1 MSPSGKAEAFDA
13 SMRRFES
20 YHPSHYFIMNNRVVF
35 TGNSN
40 PKLAEKV
47 AENLGVKLGSMKVGS
62 FSDGEINVEINENVR
77 GKDTFIIQSTNHPAE
92 KNLMELILI
101 IDALKRASVRSITAV
116 IPYFGYSRQDRRARS
131 ARVPITAKVVANMLT
146 SMGVERLLTIDLH
159 ADQIQGF
166 FDIPVD
172 NIYATPLFLA
182 DIHKQNYQDT
192 IIVSPDVG
200 GVVRARALAKQLN
213 SDLAIVDKRR
223 PEANVSE
230 VMQIIGDVKDKCC
243 IIVDDICDTAGTLC
257 HAADA
262 LKDQGAS
269 KVFAYITHP
278 IFSGKADQNI
288 NNSTIDGII
297 VTDTIK
303 LSKKIN
309 DTGKIRQITVAEMLA
324 ETLRRIDNKESVSSL
339 FIE

>member
-1 MSPSGKAEAFDA
+1 MIFSGNANKPLAKMVAQNLGMTLGKA
-13 SMRRFES
+13 S
-20 YHPSHYFIMNNRVVF
+20 
-35 TGNSN
+35 
-40 PKLAEKV
+40 
-47 AENLGVKLGSMKVGS
+47 VKT
-62 FSDGEINVEINENVR
+62 FSDGEISVEIEENVR
-77 GKDTFIIQSTNHPAE
+77 GQDVYIIQPLCDPVNN
-92 KNLMELILI
+92 NLMEVLIMA
-101 IDALKRASVRSITAV
+101 DALKRSSVERISV
-116 IPYFGYSRQDRRARS
+116 VLPYFGYSRQDRRARS

-146 SMGVERLLTIDLH
+146 VMGVERLLTIDLH

-172 NIYATPLFLA
+172 NVYATPLFLA
-182 DIHKQNYQDT
+182 DIHKQNYEDL
-192 IIVSPDVG
+192 IVVSPDVG

-213 SDLAIVDKRR
+213 CDLAIVDKRR

-230 VMQIIGDVKDKCC
+230 VMQIIGDIKGKCC

-262 LKDQGAS
+262 LKDEGAS
-269 KVFAYITHP
+269 SVYAYITHP

-288 NNSTIDGII
+288 KESTIDGII

-303 LSKKIN
+303 LSKKIA
-309 DTGKIRQITVAEMLA
+309 DTGKIRQITVSEMLA

-339 FIE
+339 FVE

>member
-1 MSPSGKAEAFDA
+1 MVDIKSSMIFSGNANKALAKSVAKNLGITLGKA
-13 SMRRFES
+13 S
-20 YHPSHYFIMNNRVVF
+20 
-35 TGNSN
+35 
-40 PKLAEKV
+40 
-47 AENLGVKLGSMKVGS
+47 VKT
-62 FSDGEINVEINENVR
+62 FSDGEISVEIDENVR
-77 GKDTFIIQSTNHPAE
+77 GQEIYIIQPLCDPVNN
-92 KNLMELILI
+92 NLMELLI
-101 IDALKRASVRSITAV
+101 MVDALKRSSVDRISV
-116 IPYFGYSRQDRRARS
+116 VLPYFGYSRQDRRARS

-182 DIHKQNYQDT
+182 DIHKQNYKDT

-230 VMQIIGDVKDKCC
+230 VMQIIGDVKGKCC

-262 LKDQGAS
+262 LKEQGAS
-269 KVFAYITHP
+269 SVFAYITHP

-288 NNSTIDGII
+288 SNSTIDGII
-297 VTDTIK
+297 VTDTIS
-303 LSKKIN
+303 LSKKII
-309 DTGKIRQITVAEMLA
+309 DTGKIRQITVAQMLA

>member
-1 MSPSGKAEAFDA
+1 MIFSGNANKPLA
-13 SMRRFES
+13 
-20 YHPSHYFIMNNRVVF
+20 
-35 TGNSN
+35 
-40 PKLAEKV
+40 KLVSK
-47 AENLGVKLGSMKVGS
+47 NLGVTLGKATVKT
-62 FSDGEINVEINENVR
+62 FSDGEISVEIEENVR
-77 GKDTFIIQSTNHPAE
+77 GQDVYIIQPLCDPVNN
-92 KNLMELILI
+92 NLMELLI
-101 IDALKRASVRSITAV
+101 MADALKRSSVERISV
-116 IPYFGYSRQDRRARS
+116 VLPYFGYSRQDRRARS

-182 DIHKQNYQDT
+182 DIHKQNYDDV
-192 IIVSPDVG
+192 IVVSPDVG

-213 SDLAIVDKRR
+213 TDLAIVDKRR

-230 VMQIIGDVKDKCC
+230 VMQIIGDIKGKCC

-262 LKDQGAS
+262 LKNEGAS
-269 KVFAYITHP
+269 AVYAYITHP

-288 NNSTIDGII
+288 MESRIDGII

-303 LSKKIN
+303 LSKKIT
-309 DTGKIRQITVAEMLA
+309 DTEKIRQITVSEMLA

-339 FIE
+339 FVE

>member
-1 MSPSGKAEAFDA
+1 MVDIKTSMIFSGNANKVLAKSVAKNLGITLGKA
-13 SMRRFES
+13 S
-20 YHPSHYFIMNNRVVF
+20 
-35 TGNSN
+35 
-40 PKLAEKV
+40 
-47 AENLGVKLGSMKVGS
+47 VKT
-62 FSDGEINVEINENVR
+62 FSDGEISVEIEENVR
-77 GKDTFIIQSTNHPAE
+77 GQDIYIIQPLCDPVND
-92 KNLMELILI
+92 NLMELLI
-101 IDALKRASVRSITAV
+101 MVDALKRSSVERISV
-116 IPYFGYSRQDRRARS
+116 VLPYFGYSRQDRRARS

-182 DIHKQNYQDT
+182 DIHKENYQDT

>member
-1 MSPSGKAEAFDA
+1 MANAKNNTMIFSGNANKTLAKLVAKNLGITLGKA
-13 SMRRFES
+13 S
-20 YHPSHYFIMNNRVVF
+20 
-35 TGNSN
+35 
-40 PKLAEKV
+40 
-47 AENLGVKLGSMKVGS
+47 VKT
-62 FSDGEINVEINENVR
+62 FSDGEISVEIEENVR
-77 GKDTFIIQSTNHPAE
+77 GQDVYIIQSLCDPVNN
-92 KNLMELILI
+92 NLMELLI
-101 IDALKRASVRSITAV
+101 MADALKRSSVERISV
-116 IPYFGYSRQDRRARS
+116 VLPYFGYSRQDRRARS
-131 ARVPITAKVVANMLT
+131 ARVPITAKVVANMLIG
-146 SMGVERLLTIDLH
+146 MGVERLLTIDLH

-182 DIHKQNYQDT
+182 DIHKQNYKD
-192 IIVSPDVG
+192 IIVVSPDVG

-213 SDLAIVDKRR
+213 TELAIVDKRR

-230 VMQIIGDVKDKCC
+230 VMQIIGDVNGKCC

-262 LKDQGAS
+262 LKEKGAS
-269 KVFAYITHP
+269 SVFAYITHP

-288 NNSTIDGII
+288 INSTIDSII
-297 VTDTIK
+297 VTDTIN
-303 LSKKIN
+303 LSKKIL

>member
-1 MSPSGKAEAFDA
+1 MVDLKTSMIFSGNANKTLAKSVAKNLGMTVGKA
-13 SMRRFES
+13 S
-20 YHPSHYFIMNNRVVF
+20 
-35 TGNSN
+35 
-40 PKLAEKV
+40 
-47 AENLGVKLGSMKVGS
+47 VKT
-62 FSDGEINVEINENVR
+62 FSDGEISVEIEENVR
-77 GKDTFIIQSTNHPAE
+77 GQDVYIIQPLCDPVNN
-92 KNLMELILI
+92 NLMELLI
-101 IDALKRASVRSITAV
+101 MADALKRSSVERISV
-116 IPYFGYSRQDRRARS
+116 VLPYFGYSRQDRRARS

-182 DIHKQNYQDT
+182 DIHKQSYDD
-192 IIVSPDVG
+192 IIVVSPDVG

-230 VMQIIGDVKDKCC
+230 VMQIIGDVKGKCC

-262 LKDQGAS
+262 LKDKGAS
-269 KVFAYITHP
+269 AVYAYITHG

-288 NNSTIDGII
+288 IKSTIDGII

-303 LSKKIN
+303 LSKRIT
-309 DTGKIRQITVAEMLA
+309 DTKKIRQITVAEMLA

>member
-1 MSPSGKAEAFDA
+1 MVDIKSSMIFSGNANKALAKSVAKNLGITLGKA
-13 SMRRFES
+13 S
-20 YHPSHYFIMNNRVVF
+20 
-35 TGNSN
+35 
-40 PKLAEKV
+40 
-47 AENLGVKLGSMKVGS
+47 VKT
-62 FSDGEINVEINENVR
+62 FSDGEISVEIDENVR
-77 GKDTFIIQSTNHPAE
+77 GQDIYIIQPLCDPVNN
-92 KNLMELILI
+92 NLMELLI
-101 IDALKRASVRSITAV
+101 MVDALKRSSVDRISV
-116 IPYFGYSRQDRRARS
+116 VLPYFGYSRQDRRARS

-146 SMGVERLLTIDLH
+146 SMGVERLLNIDLH

-172 NIYATPLFLA
+172 NIYATPLVLA
-182 DIHKQNYQDT
+182 DIHKQNYKDT

-230 VMQIIGDVKDKCC
+230 VMQIIGDVKGKCC

-262 LKDQGAS
+262 LKEQGAS
-269 KVFAYITHP
+269 AVFAYITHP
-278 IFSGKADQNI
+278 IFSGKADLNI
-288 NNSTIDGII
+288 SSSSIDGMI
-297 VTDTIK
+297 VTDTIS
-303 LSKKIN
+303 LSKKII
-309 DTGKIRQITVAEMLA
+309 DTGKIRQITVAQMLA

>member
-1 MSPSGKAEAFDA
+1 MIFSGNANKALAKSVAKNLGITLGKA
-13 SMRRFES
+13 S
-20 YHPSHYFIMNNRVVF
+20 
-35 TGNSN
+35 
-40 PKLAEKV
+40 
-47 AENLGVKLGSMKVGS
+47 VKT
-62 FSDGEINVEINENVR
+62 FSDGEISVEIDENVR
-77 GKDTFIIQSTNHPAE
+77 GQDIYIIQPLCDPVNN
-92 KNLMELILI
+92 NLMELLI
-101 IDALKRASVRSITAV
+101 MVDALKRSSVDRISV
-116 IPYFGYSRQDRRARS
+116 VLPYFGYSRQDRRARS

-182 DIHKQNYQDT
+182 DIHKQNYKDT

-230 VMQIIGDVKDKCC
+230 VMQIIGDVKGKCC

-262 LKDQGAS
+262 LKEQGAS
-269 KVFAYITHP
+269 SVFAYITHP

-288 NNSTIDGII
+288 SSSSIDGII
-297 VTDTIK
+297 VTDTIS
-303 LSKKIN
+303 LSKKII

>member
-1 MSPSGKAEAFDA
+1 MVDIKSSMIFSGNANKALAKSVAKNLGITLGKA
-13 SMRRFES
+13 S
-20 YHPSHYFIMNNRVVF
+20 
-35 TGNSN
+35 
-40 PKLAEKV
+40 
-47 AENLGVKLGSMKVGS
+47 VKT
-62 FSDGEINVEINENVR
+62 FSDGEISVEIDENVR
-77 GKDTFIIQSTNHPAE
+77 GQDIYIIQPLCDPVNN
-92 KNLMELILI
+92 NLMELLI
-101 IDALKRASVRSITAV
+101 MVDALKRSSVDRISV
-116 IPYFGYSRQDRRARS
+116 VLPYFGYSRQDRRARS

-182 DIHKQNYQDT
+182 DIHKQNYKDT

-230 VMQIIGDVKDKCC
+230 VMQIIGDVEGKCC

-262 LKDQGAS
+262 LKEQGAS
-269 KVFAYITHP
+269 SVFAYITHP

-288 NNSTIDGII
+288 SSSNIDGII
-297 VTDTIK
+297 VTDTIS
-303 LSKKIN
+303 LSKKII
-309 DTGKIRQITVAEMLA
+309 DTDKIRQITVAQMLA

>member
-1 MSPSGKAEAFDA
+1 MVDIKSSMIFSGNANKALAKSVAKNLGITLGKA
-13 SMRRFES
+13 S
-20 YHPSHYFIMNNRVVF
+20 
-35 TGNSN
+35 
-40 PKLAEKV
+40 
-47 AENLGVKLGSMKVGS
+47 VKT
-62 FSDGEINVEINENVR
+62 FSDGEISVEIDENVR
-77 GKDTFIIQSTNHPAE
+77 GQDIYIIQPLCDPVNN
-92 KNLMELILI
+92 NLMELLI
-101 IDALKRASVRSITAV
+101 MVDALKRSSVDRISV
-116 IPYFGYSRQDRRARS
+116 VLPYFGYSRQDRRARS

-182 DIHKQNYQDT
+182 DIHKQNYKDT

-230 VMQIIGDVKDKCC
+230 VMQIIGDVKGKCC

-262 LKDQGAS
+262 LKEQGAS
-269 KVFAYITHP
+269 SVFAYITHP

-288 NNSTIDGII
+288 SSSSIDGII
-297 VTDTIK
+297 VTDTIS
-303 LSKKIN
+303 LSKKII
-309 DTGKIRQITVAEMLA
+309 DTGKIRQITVAQMLA

>member
-1 MSPSGKAEAFDA
+1 MVDIKSSMIFSGNANKALAKSVAKNLGITLGKA
-13 SMRRFES
+13 S
-20 YHPSHYFIMNNRVVF
+20 
-35 TGNSN
+35 
-40 PKLAEKV
+40 
-47 AENLGVKLGSMKVGS
+47 VKT
-62 FSDGEINVEINENVR
+62 FSDGEISVEIEENVR
-77 GKDTFIIQSTNHPAE
+77 GQDIYVIQPLCDPVNN
-92 KNLMELILI
+92 NLMELLI
-101 IDALKRASVRSITAV
+101 MVDALKRSSVDRISV
-116 IPYFGYSRQDRRARS
+116 VLPYFGYSRQDRRARS

-146 SMGVERLLTIDLH
+146 SMGAERLLTIDLH

-182 DIHKQNYQDT
+182 DIHKQNYKDT
-192 IIVSPDVG
+192 IVVSPDVG

-230 VMQIIGDVKDKCC
+230 VMQIIGDVKEKCC

-262 LKDQGAS
+262 LKEQGAS
-269 KVFAYITHP
+269 AVFAYITHP

-288 NNSTIDGII
+288 SNSTIDGII
-297 VTDTIK
+297 VTDTIS
-303 LSKKIN
+303 LSEKII

>member
-1 MSPSGKAEAFDA
+1 MIFSGNANKPLA
-13 SMRRFES
+13 
-20 YHPSHYFIMNNRVVF
+20 
-35 TGNSN
+35 
-40 PKLAEKV
+40 KLVSK
-47 AENLGVKLGSMKVGS
+47 NLGVILGKATVKT
-62 FSDGEINVEINENVR
+62 FSDGEISVEIEENVR
-77 GKDTFIIQSTNHPAE
+77 GQDVYIIQPLCDPVNN
-92 KNLMELILI
+92 NLMELLI
-101 IDALKRASVRSITAV
+101 MADALKRSSVERISV
-116 IPYFGYSRQDRRARS
+116 VLPYFGYSRQDRRARS

-182 DIHKQNYQDT
+182 DIHKQNYDDV
-192 IIVSPDVG
+192 IVVSPDVG

-213 SDLAIVDKRR
+213 TDLAIVDKRR

-230 VMQIIGDVKDKCC
+230 VMQIIGDIKGKCC

-262 LKDQGAS
+262 LKNEGAS
-269 KVFAYITHP
+269 AVYAYITHP

-288 NNSTIDGII
+288 MQSRIDGII

-303 LSKKIN
+303 LSKKIT
-309 DTGKIRQITVAEMLA
+309 DTEKIRQITVSEMLA

-339 FIE
+339 FVE

>member
-1 MSPSGKAEAFDA
+1 M
-13 SMRRFES
+13 
-20 YHPSHYFIMNNRVVF
+20 V
-35 TGNSN
+35 
-40 PKLAEKV
+40 
-47 AENLGVKLGSMKVGS
+47 
-62 FSDGEINVEINENVR
+62 
-77 GKDTFIIQSTNHPAE
+77 
-92 KNLMELILI
+92 
-101 IDALKRASVRSITAV
+101 DALQRSSVERISV
-116 IPYFGYSRQDRRARS
+116 VLPYFGYSRQDRRARS

-278 IFSGKADQNI
+278 IFSGKADQY
-288 NNSTIDGII
+288 
-297 VTDTIK
+297 
-303 LSKKIN
+303 
-309 DTGKIRQITVAEMLA
+309 
-324 ETLRRIDNKESVSSL
+324 
-339 FIE
+339 

>member
-1 MSPSGKAEAFDA
+1 MAAIKSSMIFSGNANKALAKSVAKNLGITLGKA
-13 SMRRFES
+13 S
-20 YHPSHYFIMNNRVVF
+20 
-35 TGNSN
+35 
-40 PKLAEKV
+40 
-47 AENLGVKLGSMKVGS
+47 VKT
-62 FSDGEINVEINENVR
+62 FSDGEISVEIEENVR
-77 GKDTFIIQSTNHPAE
+77 GQDIYVIQPLCDPVND
-92 KNLMELILI
+92 NLMELLI
-101 IDALKRASVRSITAV
+101 MVDALKRSSVDRISV
-116 IPYFGYSRQDRRARS
+116 VLPYFGYSRQDRRARS

-146 SMGVERLLTIDLH
+146 SMGAERLLTIDLH

-182 DIHKQNYQDT
+182 DIHKQNYKDT
-192 IIVSPDVG
+192 IVVSPDVG

-230 VMQIIGDVKDKCC
+230 VMQIIGDVKEKCC

-262 LKDQGAS
+262 LKEQGAS
-269 KVFAYITHP
+269 AVFAYITHP

-288 NNSTIDGII
+288 SNSTIDGII
-297 VTDTIK
+297 VTDTIS
-303 LSKKIN
+303 LSEKII

>member
-1 MSPSGKAEAFDA
+1 MPNERNNTMIFSGNANKSLAKSVAKNLGMTLGKA
-13 SMRRFES
+13 S
-20 YHPSHYFIMNNRVVF
+20 
-35 TGNSN
+35 
-40 PKLAEKV
+40 
-47 AENLGVKLGSMKVGS
+47 VKT
-62 FSDGEINVEINENVR
+62 FSDGEISVEIEENVR
-77 GKDTFIIQSTNHPAE
+77 GQDVYIIQSLCDPVNN
-92 KNLMELILI
+92 NLMELLI
-101 IDALKRASVRSITAV
+101 MADALKRSSVERISV
-116 IPYFGYSRQDRRARS
+116 VLPYFGYSRQDRRARS
-131 ARVPITAKVVANMLT
+131 ARVPITAKVVANMLIG
-146 SMGVERLLTIDLH
+146 MGVERLLTIDLH

-172 NIYATPLFLA
+172 NVYATPLFLA
-182 DIHKQNYQDT
+182 DIHKQNYKN
-192 IIVSPDVG
+192 IIVVSPDVG

-230 VMQIIGDVKDKCC
+230 VMQIIGDVESKCC

-262 LKDQGAS
+262 LKEKGAS
-269 KVFAYITHP
+269 SVYAYITHP

-288 NNSTIDGII
+288 INSSIDSII
-297 VTDTIK
+297 VTDTIN
-303 LSKKIN
+303 LSKKIL

>member
-1 MSPSGKAEAFDA
+1 MVDIKTSMIFSGNANKA
-13 SMRRFES
+13 
-20 YHPSHYFIMNNRVVF
+20 
-35 TGNSN
+35 
-40 PKLAEKV
+40 LAKSV
-47 AENLGVKLGSMKVGS
+47 AKNLGITLCKASVKT
-62 FSDGEINVEINENVR
+62 FSDGEISVEVEENVR
-77 GKDTFIIQSTNHPAE
+77 GQDIYIIQPLCDPVND
-92 KNLMELILI
+92 NLMELLI
-101 IDALKRASVRSITAV
+101 MVDALKRSSVERISV
-116 IPYFGYSRQDRRARS
+116 VLPYFGYSRQDRRARS

-262 LKDQGAS
+262 LKEQGAS

>member
-1 MSPSGKAEAFDA
+1 MVDIKTSMIFSGNANKALAKSVAKNLGITLGKA
-13 SMRRFES
+13 S
-20 YHPSHYFIMNNRVVF
+20 
-35 TGNSN
+35 
-40 PKLAEKV
+40 
-47 AENLGVKLGSMKVGS
+47 VKT
-62 FSDGEINVEINENVR
+62 FSDGEISVEIEENVR
-77 GKDTFIIQSTNHPAE
+77 GQDIYIIQPLCDPVND
-92 KNLMELILI
+92 NLMELLI
-101 IDALKRASVRSITAV
+101 MVDALKRSSVERISV
-116 IPYFGYSRQDRRARS
+116 VLPYFGYSRQDRRARS

-288 NNSTIDGII
+288 NKSTIDGII

>member
-1 MSPSGKAEAFDA
+1 MVDIKTSMIFSGNANRALAKSVAKNLGITLGKA
-13 SMRRFES
+13 S
-20 YHPSHYFIMNNRVVF
+20 
-35 TGNSN
+35 
-40 PKLAEKV
+40 
-47 AENLGVKLGSMKVGS
+47 VKT
-62 FSDGEINVEINENVR
+62 FSDGEISVEIEENVR
-77 GKDTFIIQSTNHPAE
+77 GQDIYIIQPLCDPVND
-92 KNLMELILI
+92 NLMELLI
-101 IDALKRASVRSITAV
+101 MVDALKRSSVERISV
-116 IPYFGYSRQDRRARS
+116 VLPYFGYSRQDRRARS

-288 NNSTIDGII
+288 SNSTIDGII

>member
-1 MSPSGKAEAFDA
+1 MVDIKSSMIFSGNANKALAKSVAKNLGITLGKA
-13 SMRRFES
+13 S
-20 YHPSHYFIMNNRVVF
+20 
-35 TGNSN
+35 
-40 PKLAEKV
+40 
-47 AENLGVKLGSMKVGS
+47 VKT
-62 FSDGEINVEINENVR
+62 FSDGEISVEIDENVR
-77 GKDTFIIQSTNHPAE
+77 GQDIYIIQPLCDPVNN
-92 KNLMELILI
+92 NLMELLI
-101 IDALKRASVRSITAV
+101 MVDALKRSSVDRISV
-116 IPYFGYSRQDRRARS
+116 VLPYFGYSRQDRRARS

-182 DIHKQNYQDT
+182 DIHKQNYKDT

-200 GVVRARALAKQLN
+200 GVVRARASAKQLN

-230 VMQIIGDVKDKCC
+230 VMQIIGDVKGKCC

-262 LKDQGAS
+262 LKEQGAS
-269 KVFAYITHP
+269 AVFAYITHP
-278 IFSGKADQNI
+278 IFSGKADLNI
-288 NNSTIDGII
+288 SNSSIDGII
-297 VTDTIK
+297 VTDTIS
-303 LSKKIN
+303 LSKKIV

>member
-1 MSPSGKAEAFDA
+1 MVDIKTSMIFSGNANKALAKSVAKNLGITLGKA
-13 SMRRFES
+13 S
-20 YHPSHYFIMNNRVVF
+20 
-35 TGNSN
+35 
-40 PKLAEKV
+40 
-47 AENLGVKLGSMKVGS
+47 VKT
-62 FSDGEINVEINENVR
+62 FSDGEISVEIEENVR
-77 GKDTFIIQSTNHPAE
+77 GQDIYIIQPLCDPVND
-92 KNLMELILI
+92 NLMELLI
-101 IDALKRASVRSITAV
+101 MVDALKRSSVERISV
-116 IPYFGYSRQDRRARS
+116 VLPYFGYSRQDRRARS

-269 KVFAYITHP
+269 EVFAYITHP

>member
-1 MSPSGKAEAFDA
+1 MVDIKSSMIFSGNANKVLAKSVAKNLGITLGKA
-13 SMRRFES
+13 S
-20 YHPSHYFIMNNRVVF
+20 
-35 TGNSN
+35 
-40 PKLAEKV
+40 
-47 AENLGVKLGSMKVGS
+47 VKT
-62 FSDGEINVEINENVR
+62 FSDGEISVEIDENVR
-77 GKDTFIIQSTNHPAE
+77 GQDIYIIQPLCDPVNN
-92 KNLMELILI
+92 NLMELLI
-101 IDALKRASVRSITAV
+101 MVDALKRSSVDRISV
-116 IPYFGYSRQDRRARS
+116 VLPYFGYSRQDRRARS

-182 DIHKQNYQDT
+182 DIHKQNYKDT

-230 VMQIIGDVKDKCC
+230 VMQIIGDVKGKCC

-262 LKDQGAS
+262 LKEQGAS
-269 KVFAYITHP
+269 SVFAYITHP
-278 IFSGKADQNI
+278 IFSGKADKNI
-288 NNSTIDGII
+288 SSSSIDGII
-297 VTDTIK
+297 VTDTIS
-303 LSKKIN
+303 LSKKII
-309 DTGKIRQITVAEMLA
+309 DTGKIRQITVAQMLA

>member
-1 MSPSGKAEAFDA
+1 MVDIKTSMIFSGNANKALAKSVAKNLGITLGKA
-13 SMRRFES
+13 S
-20 YHPSHYFIMNNRVVF
+20 
-35 TGNSN
+35 
-40 PKLAEKV
+40 
-47 AENLGVKLGSMKVGS
+47 VKT
-62 FSDGEINVEINENVR
+62 FSDGEISVEIEENVR
-77 GKDTFIIQSTNHPAE
+77 GQDIYIIQPLCDPVND
-92 KNLMELILI
+92 NLMELLI
-101 IDALKRASVRSITAV
+101 MVDALKRSSVERISV
-116 IPYFGYSRQDRRARS
+116 VLPYFGYSRQDRRARS

-278 IFSGKADQNI
+278 IFSGKADLNI

>member
-1 MSPSGKAEAFDA
+1 MVDIKTSMIFSGNANKALAKSVAKNLGITLGKA
-13 SMRRFES
+13 S
-20 YHPSHYFIMNNRVVF
+20 
-35 TGNSN
+35 
-40 PKLAEKV
+40 
-47 AENLGVKLGSMKVGS
+47 VKT
-62 FSDGEINVEINENVR
+62 FSDGEISVEIDENVR
-77 GKDTFIIQSTNHPAE
+77 GQDIYIIQPLCDPVNN
-92 KNLMELILI
+92 NLMELLI
-101 IDALKRASVRSITAV
+101 MVDALKRSSVDRISV
-116 IPYFGYSRQDRRARS
+116 VLPYFGYSRQDRRARS

-182 DIHKQNYQDT
+182 DIHKQNYKDT

-230 VMQIIGDVKDKCC
+230 VMQIIGDVKGKCC

-262 LKDQGAS
+262 LKEQGAS
-269 KVFAYITHP
+269 SVFAYITHP

-288 NNSTIDGII
+288 SSSSIDGII
-297 VTDTIK
+297 VTDTIS
-303 LSKKIN
+303 LSKKII
-309 DTGKIRQITVAEMLA
+309 DTGKIRQITVAQMLA

>member
-1 MSPSGKAEAFDA
+1 MVDIKSSMIFSGNANKVLAKSVAKNLGITLGKA
-13 SMRRFES
+13 S
-20 YHPSHYFIMNNRVVF
+20 
-35 TGNSN
+35 
-40 PKLAEKV
+40 
-47 AENLGVKLGSMKVGS
+47 VKT
-62 FSDGEINVEINENVR
+62 FSDGEISVEIDENVR
-77 GKDTFIIQSTNHPAE
+77 GQDIYIIQPLCDPVNN
-92 KNLMELILI
+92 NLMELLI
-101 IDALKRASVRSITAV
+101 MVDALKRSSVDRISV
-116 IPYFGYSRQDRRARS
+116 VLPYFGYSRQDRRARS

-182 DIHKQNYQDT
+182 DIHKQNYKDT

-230 VMQIIGDVKDKCC
+230 VMQIIGDVKGKCC

-262 LKDQGAS
+262 LKEQGAS
-269 KVFAYITHP
+269 SVFAYITHP

-288 NNSTIDGII
+288 SSSSIDEII
-297 VTDTIK
+297 VTDTIS
-303 LSKKIN
+303 LSKKIV
-309 DTGKIRQITVAEMLA
+309 DTGKIRQITVAQMLA

>member
-1 MSPSGKAEAFDA
+1 MVDIKSTMIFSGNANKPLAKLVAKNLGTTLGKA
-13 SMRRFES
+13 S
-20 YHPSHYFIMNNRVVF
+20 
-35 TGNSN
+35 
-40 PKLAEKV
+40 
-47 AENLGVKLGSMKVGS
+47 VKT
-62 FSDGEINVEINENVR
+62 FSDGEISVEIEENVR
-77 GKDTFIIQSTNHPAE
+77 GQDVYIIQPLCDPVNN
-92 KNLMELILI
+92 NLMELLI
-101 IDALKRASVRSITAV
+101 MADALKRSSVDRISV
-116 IPYFGYSRQDRRARS
+116 VLPYFGYSRQDRRARS

-182 DIHKQNYQDT
+182 DIHKQNYDDV
-192 IIVSPDVG
+192 IVVSPDVG

-213 SDLAIVDKRR
+213 TDLAIVDKRR

-230 VMQIIGDVKDKCC
+230 VMQIIGDIKGKCC
-243 IIVDDICDTAGTLC
+243 VIVDDICDTAGTLC

-262 LKDQGAS
+262 LKNEGAS
-269 KVFAYITHP
+269 AVYAYITHP

-288 NNSTIDGII
+288 TESTIDGII

-303 LSKKIN
+303 LSKKII
-309 DTGKIRQITVAEMLA
+309 DTDKIRQITVSEMLA

-339 FIE
+339 FVE

>member
-1 MSPSGKAEAFDA
+1 MVDIKTSMIFSGNANKALAKSVAKNLGTTLGKA
-13 SMRRFES
+13 S
-20 YHPSHYFIMNNRVVF
+20 
-35 TGNSN
+35 
-40 PKLAEKV
+40 
-47 AENLGVKLGSMKVGS
+47 VKT
-62 FSDGEINVEINENVR
+62 FSDGEISVEIEENVR
-77 GKDTFIIQSTNHPAE
+77 GQDIYIIQPLCDPVND
-92 KNLMELILI
+92 NLMELLI
-101 IDALKRASVRSITAV
+101 MVDALKRSSVERISV
-116 IPYFGYSRQDRRARS
+116 VLPYFGYSRQDRRARS

>member
-1 MSPSGKAEAFDA
+1 MIFSGNANKPLAKMVAQNLGMTLGKA
-13 SMRRFES
+13 S
-20 YHPSHYFIMNNRVVF
+20 
-35 TGNSN
+35 
-40 PKLAEKV
+40 
-47 AENLGVKLGSMKVGS
+47 VKT
-62 FSDGEINVEINENVR
+62 FSDGEISVEIEENVR
-77 GKDTFIIQSTNHPAE
+77 GQDVYIIQPLCDPVNN
-92 KNLMELILI
+92 NLMEVLIMA
-101 IDALKRASVRSITAV
+101 DALKRSSVERISV
-116 IPYFGYSRQDRRARS
+116 VLPYFGYSRQDRRARS

-146 SMGVERLLTIDLH
+146 GMGVERLLTIDLH

-172 NIYATPLFLA
+172 NVYATPLFLA
-182 DIHKQNYQDT
+182 DIHKQNYDDL
-192 IIVSPDVG
+192 IVVSPDVG

-213 SDLAIVDKRR
+213 CDLAIVDKRR

-230 VMQIIGDVKDKCC
+230 VMQIIGDIKGKCC

-262 LKDQGAS
+262 LKDEGAS
-269 KVFAYITHP
+269 SVYAYITHP

-288 NNSTIDGII
+288 RESTIDGII

-303 LSKKIN
+303 LSKKIV
-309 DTGKIRQITVAEMLA
+309 DTGKIRQITVSEMLA

-339 FIE
+339 FVE

>member
-1 MSPSGKAEAFDA
+1 MVDIKSSMIFSGNANKALAKSVAKNLGITLGKA
-13 SMRRFES
+13 S
-20 YHPSHYFIMNNRVVF
+20 
-35 TGNSN
+35 
-40 PKLAEKV
+40 
-47 AENLGVKLGSMKVGS
+47 VKT
-62 FSDGEINVEINENVR
+62 FSDGEISVEIDENVR
-77 GKDTFIIQSTNHPAE
+77 GQDIYIIQPLCDPVNN
-92 KNLMELILI
+92 NLMELLI
-101 IDALKRASVRSITAV
+101 MVDALKRSSVDRISV
-116 IPYFGYSRQDRRARS
+116 VLPYFGYSRQDRRARS

-182 DIHKQNYQDT
+182 DIHKQNYKDI

-213 SDLAIVDKRR
+213 TDLAIVDKRR

-230 VMQIIGDVKDKCC
+230 VMQIIGDVKGKCC

-262 LKDQGAS
+262 LKEQGAS
-269 KVFAYITHP
+269 AVFAYITHS

-288 NNSTIDGII
+288 SSSSIDGII
-297 VTDTIK
+297 VTDTIN
-303 LSKKIN
+303 LSKKIIN
-309 DTGKIRQITVAEMLA
+309 TGKIRQITVAEMLA

>member
-1 MSPSGKAEAFDA
+1 MVDIKSSMIFSGNANKALAKSVAKNLGITLGKA
-13 SMRRFES
+13 S
-20 YHPSHYFIMNNRVVF
+20 
-35 TGNSN
+35 
-40 PKLAEKV
+40 
-47 AENLGVKLGSMKVGS
+47 VKT
-62 FSDGEINVEINENVR
+62 FSDGEISVEIDENVR
-77 GKDTFIIQSTNHPAE
+77 GQDIYIIQPLCDPVNN
-92 KNLMELILI
+92 NLMELLI
-101 IDALKRASVRSITAV
+101 MVDALKRSSVDRISV
-116 IPYFGYSRQDRRARS
+116 VLPYFGYSRQDRRARS

-182 DIHKQNYQDT
+182 DIHKQNYKDT

-230 VMQIIGDVKDKCC
+230 VMQIIGDVKGKCC

-262 LKDQGAS
+262 LKEQGAS
-269 KVFAYITHP
+269 SVFAYITHP
-278 IFSGKADQNI
+278 IFSGKANQNI
-288 NNSTIDGII
+288 SNSTIDGII
-297 VTDTIK
+297 VTDTIS
-303 LSKKIN
+303 LSKKII
-309 DTGKIRQITVAEMLA
+309 DTGKIRQITVAQMLA

>member
-1 MSPSGKAEAFDA
+1 MIFSGNANKPLAKMVAQNLGMTLGKA
-13 SMRRFES
+13 S
-20 YHPSHYFIMNNRVVF
+20 
-35 TGNSN
+35 
-40 PKLAEKV
+40 
-47 AENLGVKLGSMKVGS
+47 VKT
-62 FSDGEINVEINENVR
+62 FSDGEISVEIEENVR
-77 GKDTFIIQSTNHPAE
+77 GQDVYIIQPLCDPVNN
-92 KNLMELILI
+92 NLMEVLIMA
-101 IDALKRASVRSITAV
+101 DALKRSSVERISV
-116 IPYFGYSRQDRRARS
+116 VLPYFGYSRQDRRARS

-146 SMGVERLLTIDLH
+146 GMGVERLLTIDLH

-172 NIYATPLFLA
+172 NVYATPLFLA
-182 DIHKQNYQDT
+182 DIHKQNYNNL
-192 IIVSPDVG
+192 IVVSPDVG

-213 SDLAIVDKRR
+213 CDLAIVDKRR

-230 VMQIIGDVKDKCC
+230 VMQIIGDIDSKCC

-262 LKDQGAS
+262 LKDEGAS
-269 KVFAYITHP
+269 SVYAYITHP

-288 NNSTIDGII
+288 KESTIDGII

-303 LSKKIN
+303 LSKKIT
-309 DTGKIRQITVAEMLA
+309 DTGKIRQITVSEMLA

-339 FIE
+339 FVE

>member
-1 MSPSGKAEAFDA
+1 MVDIKTSMIFSGNANKALAKSVAKNLGITLGKA
-13 SMRRFES
+13 S
-20 YHPSHYFIMNNRVVF
+20 
-35 TGNSN
+35 
-40 PKLAEKV
+40 
-47 AENLGVKLGSMKVGS
+47 VKT
-62 FSDGEINVEINENVR
+62 FSDGEISVEIEENVR
-77 GKDTFIIQSTNHPAE
+77 GQDIYIIQPLCDPVND
-92 KNLMELILI
+92 NLMELLI
-101 IDALKRASVRSITAV
+101 MVDALKRSSVERISV
-116 IPYFGYSRQDRRARS
+116 VLPYFGYSRQDRRARS

-146 SMGVERLLTIDLH
+146 SMGVERFLTIDLH

-230 VMQIIGDVKDKCC
+230 VMQIIGDVKGKCC

-262 LKDQGAS
+262 LKEQGAS

>member
-1 MSPSGKAEAFDA
+1 LGITLGKA
-13 SMRRFES
+13 S
-20 YHPSHYFIMNNRVVF
+20 
-35 TGNSN
+35 
-40 PKLAEKV
+40 
-47 AENLGVKLGSMKVGS
+47 VKT
-62 FSDGEINVEINENVR
+62 FSDGEISVEIEENVR
-77 GKDTFIIQSTNHPAE
+77 GQDIYIIQPLCDPVND
-92 KNLMELILI
+92 NLMELLI
-101 IDALKRASVRSITAV
+101 MVDALKRSSVEEISV
-116 IPYFGYSRQDRRARS
+116 VLPYFGYSRQDRRARS

-182 DIHKQNYQDT
+182 DIHKQNYQET